1 MKSRLRFILT
11 LAVVLLFYG
20 TGEGFGQE
28 LLNSDTPRGTIKG
41 SVADKETKSP
51 LRGASVEVV
60 GTGRGVVAGPD
71 GSFTIDNLPV
81 GSYVLRLGHTGY
93 EPLAASDII
102 VRSGR
107 ITTVTVEL
115 KLAVFEIEE
124 IVVEAGYFSQ
134 TREQPT
140 SSVNFSSEEIRRA
153 PGSAGDVSRILS
165 LLPSI
170 AKVNDQMNS
179 LIVRGGSP
187 VENAFYI
194 DNMEI
199 PNINHYPTQGS
210 SGGPIGL
217 LKVDFIQD
225 ANFSSGGFSAAYGDR
240 LSSVMELSYREGN
253 RDRFLGQLDMNM
265 TGLGLIGEGPLAGG
279 KGSWMFS
286 ARRSYLD
293 LLVDAIGTGVA
304 PRYSDYQGKLT
315 FDVTDKDKISFL
327 GILGVDF
334 IESQREDALDD
345 GNNAYGL
352 TDIKENLVGMNW
364 RHLWGTRG
372 YSNTSVSHI
381 FRKGESNYFETVT
394 ERDLTNYSSLEQ
406 AFQLRNENSLR
417 LNRSNRLKFGIDAK
431 HIINEYDNYLA
442 AYTDPLGNPTAEFR
456 IDDRISANKVGV
468 FVSHIWRPV
477 GRLETTLGLRWDYFS
492 FNGNSHPA
500 PRFSFSYKFT
510 ERTSLNG
517 SVGVYYQN
525 LPLVILSQNT
535 GNKDLKDPV
544 AHHYVVGINHLLSEN
559 TRLTLEVYNKEY
571 RNFPL
576 DPSQPPLFVLDELF
590 YDKGFFFSHD
600 NLVDMGKAYTRGV
613 ELVIQK
619 KLARNFYGLISGSYF
634 RSSYRDYDGI
644 WRDRVFDNRYLFSVE
659 GGYKP
664 SNKWEYSVRG
674 VFAGG
679 PPFTPF
685 DIQASQAANKAIFDR
700 NRINQE
706 RKPAYHSLNVRFDR
720 RFNFSGSNLIF
731 FLDCWNVYNRQ
742 NIESYYWN
750 EAENKQDTR
759 NQWSFLPVM
768 GLEWEF

>member
-1 MKSRLRFILT
+1 MKSRLSFILT
-11 LAVVLLFYG
+11 LTAVLLFYA
-20 TGEGFGQE
+20 TGEGICQAT
-28 LLNSDTPRGTIKG
+28 LNSDTPRGTIKG
-41 SVADKETKSP
+41 KVIDAETKSP
-51 LRGASVEVV
+51 LGGVSLEVV
-60 GTGRGVVAGPD
+60 GTDRGAVAGPE
-71 GSFTIDNLPV
+71 GGFSIDDLPV
-81 GSYVLRLGHTGY
+81 GGYVLRLSHTGY

-107 ITTVTVEL
+107 ITSVAVEL
-115 KLAVFEIEE
+115 KPSVFEVEG

-140 SSVNFSSEEIRRA
+140 GSVNFSSEEIRRA

-170 AKVNDQMNS
+170 AKVNDQTNS

-194 DNMEI
+194 DHMEI
-199 PNINHYPTQGS
+199 PNINHYPTLGS

-217 LKVDFIQD
+217 LNVDFIQD

-253 RDRFLGQLDMNM
+253 RDRFLGQMDMNM
-265 TGLGLIGEGPLAGG
+265 TGLGLVGEGPLAGG
-279 KGSWMFS
+279 KGSWLFS

-315 FDVTDKDKISFL
+315 FDVTDNDKISFL
-327 GILGVDF
+327 GVLGVDF
-334 IESQREDALDD
+334 IEAQKEDALDD

-352 TDIKENLVGMNW
+352 SDIKENLFGMNW
-364 RHLWGTRG
+364 RHLWGARG
-372 YSNTSVSHI
+372 YSNTSVSHM
-381 FRKGESNYFETVT
+381 FTKSESNYFETVT
-394 ERDLTNYSSLEQ
+394 ERELLNYSSQEQ
-406 AFQLRNENSLR
+406 AFQLRNENSFR

-431 HIINEYDNYLA
+431 HIINEYDNFLA
-442 AYTDPLGNPTAEFR
+442 AFTDPLGNPTREFR
-456 IDDRISANKVGV
+456 IDDRISANKAGA
-468 FVSHIWRPV
+468 FASHIWQPL

-492 FNGNSHPA
+492 FNGNSHLS
-500 PRFSFSYKFT
+500 PRFSFSYKLT

-517 SVGVYYQN
+517 SAGVYYQN
-525 LPLVILSQNT
+525 LPLVILSQNI

-544 AHHYVVGINHLLSEN
+544 ARHYVVGFNHLLSEN

-590 YDKGFFFSHD
+590 YDSDIFFNHD
-600 NLVDMGKAYTRGV
+600 NLVDTGKAYTRGV

-619 KLARNFYGLISGSYF
+619 KLARDFYGLVSGSYF
-634 RSSYRDYDGI
+634 RSRYRDYDGV
-644 WRDRVFDNRYLFSVE
+644 WRDRIFDNRYLFSVE

-664 SNKWEYSVRG
+664 SNKWEYSVRW
-674 VFAGG
+674 VVAGG

-700 NRINQE
+700 DRINQE

-720 RFNFSGSNLIF
+720 RFNFSGSNLILYMDF
-731 FLDCWNVYNRQ
+731 WNVYNRQ
-742 NIESYYWN
+742 NIVSYYWN
-750 EAENKQDTR
+750 EAENKQDIR
-759 NQWSFLPVM
+759 NSWSFLPVM
-768 GLEWEF
+768 GMEWEF